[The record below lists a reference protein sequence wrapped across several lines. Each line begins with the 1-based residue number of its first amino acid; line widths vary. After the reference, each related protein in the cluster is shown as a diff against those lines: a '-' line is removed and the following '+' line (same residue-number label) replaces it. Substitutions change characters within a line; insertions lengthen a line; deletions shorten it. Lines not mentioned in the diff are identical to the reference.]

1 MRHYREFPVC
11 RHWRLW
17 KEIRKMKQQPLY
29 ELIYNDISEK
39 ISNGEYREGDR
50 IPSEKELAESYD
62 VSRITS
68 KKALEMLAE
77 EGRIIRMAG
86 KGSFVAGEKGTVIQK
101 PAPEKKERLIGVILD
116 GFGAS
121 FGCGLLGSIEAEC
134 KQQHFSMI
142 LRCSYG
148 DIEEETRALDELLS
162 IGVEGIIIMCVH
174 DENYNSRVLQLMVEQ
189 FPVVTIDRKLKGI
202 PLSFVGT
209 DNEAAA
215 HELTEYLL
223 NKGCRNICFAAP
235 ESCETSTVIDRKNG
249 LVSAYH
255 AHGLVVDENLW
266 MTDLRATLP
275 GTRTEEN
282 LKRDLERITDFLDKN
297 RQVEA
302 FFAVEYS
309 IARIIYRCLYELDL
323 HKKCQVVCFDSNDNI
338 MQESLFTHVHQ
349 DENEIGHTSVRLLA
363 EEMNGSKEIKTILVP
378 YRIIE
383 ATEYRQKS
391 RAGAEG

>member
-1 MRHYREFPVC
+1 
-11 RHWRLW
+11 
-17 KEIRKMKQQPLY
+17 MKQRPLY
-29 ELIYNDISEK
+29 EQIYNDISEK
-39 ISNGEYREGDR
+39 IRNGNYREGER
-50 IPSEKELAESYD
+50 IPSEKELSESYH

-86 KGSFVAGEKGTVIQK
+86 KGSFVAGENNTVLQNT
-101 PAPEKKERLIGVILD
+101 APEKKGQLIGVILD

-134 KQQHFSMI
+134 KLQHFSMV

-148 DIEEETRALDELLS
+148 SIEEETKAIDELLR

-174 DENYNSRVLQLMVEQ
+174 DENYNPRVLQLVVEQ
-189 FPVVTIDRKLKGI
+189 FPIVTVDRKLKGI

-215 HELTEYLL
+215 CELAGYLL
-223 NKGCRNICFAAP
+223 DKGCRKICFAAP
-235 ESCETSTVIDRKNG
+235 ATCETSTVADRKNG
-249 LVSAYH
+249 LAAAFHECGMVA
-255 AHGLVVDENLW
+255 DESLW
-266 MTDLRATLP
+266 ITDLKATLP
-275 GTRTEEN
+275 STRTEEN
-282 LKRDLERITDFLDKN
+282 LHRDLEKITEFIRDN
-297 RQVEA
+297 RQIDA

-309 IARIIYRCLYELDL
+309 IARMIYRCLYDLGL
-323 HKKCQVVCFDSNDNI
+323 HKKYPIVCFDSNDNI
-338 MQESLFTHVHQ
+338 MQESLFTHVRQ

-363 EEMNGSKEIKTILVP
+363 EKMNGSKEIKTILVP

-383 ATEYRQKS
+383 ASDFTGDGS
-391 RAGAEG
+391 GT